1 MLMSDFMFML
11 GVNGRT
17 QSKVA
22 QVSSLEVMQ
31 DAPTLMVLR
40 NSYEQARQNFCDQ
53 CNKKFGLNVT
63 PTFNDSSI
71 GDVGLLDQFTVMD
84 TNRETIKE
92 VTNSGLD
99 SQEKEAGKDGNTD
112 D

>member
-1 MLMSDFMFML
+1 
-11 GVNGRT
+11 
-17 QSKVA
+17 
-22 QVSSLEVMQ
+22 MQ

-63 PTFNDSSI
+63 ATFNDANI

-92 VTNSGLD
+92 VKNSGLEA
-99 SQEKEAGKDGNTD
+99 QESEVDDNGNSND
-112 D
+112 